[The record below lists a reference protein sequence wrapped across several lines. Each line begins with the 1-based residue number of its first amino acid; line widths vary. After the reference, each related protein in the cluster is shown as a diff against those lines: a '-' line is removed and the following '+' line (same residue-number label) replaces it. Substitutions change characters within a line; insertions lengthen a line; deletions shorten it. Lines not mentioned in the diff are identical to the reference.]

1 MPAHQC
7 PRCQLMFSFRTEV
20 EYHVATDHRPTSPRS
35 RRVSDEA
42 KDAAAKPDETVG
54 AAVRVRT

>member
-20 EYHVATDHRPTSPRS
+20 EYHVATDHRPTSPRPQRAS
-35 RRVSDEA
+35 NEA
-42 KDAAAKPDETVG
+42 TDTAATPDETVG
-54 AAVRVRT
+54 AAVRVRR